1 MSTRFGRNKLLE
13 MVHGETV
20 IERVVKN
27 SLASNADEVIVVLG
41 HQSKN
46 VRRVLEDH
54 KCKLVLNNNYHTG
67 QCSSVKKGV
76 DMLVDRAEAIIILPG
91 DVALITTRVIDAVI
105 KEYLS
110 SNSSIVVASH
120 HGSHGHPILFSKELF
135 HEVLNIDESTFGLKS
150 VINRHMD
157 QVTRVEVDSTEVLI
171 DIDTQED
178 FKRHLLG
185 KDLFDQEK
193 Q

>member
-13 MVHGETV
+13 MVHGETI

-27 SLASNADEVIVVLG
+27 SIASNADEVIVVLG
-41 HQSKN
+41 HQSRN

-54 KCKLVLNNNYHTG
+54 KCKLIINKNYHKG

-76 DMLVDRAEAIIILPG
+76 EELMDRAEAIMILPG
-91 DVALITTRVIDAVI
+91 DVALISSRVIDAVI
-105 KEYLS
+105 REYLS
-110 SNSSIVVASH
+110 SSDAIVVASH
-120 HGSHGHPILFSKELF
+120 HGSPGHPILFSKELF
-135 HEVLNIDESTFGLKS
+135 PEVLNIDESTFGLKS
-150 VINRHMD
+150 VVNRHMN
-157 QVTRVEVDSTEVLI
+157 QVKRVEVGSPEVLI

-178 FKRHLLG
+178 FKHHLVE
-185 KDLFDQEK
+185 KDLFNQEK

>member
-27 SLASNADEVIVVLG
+27 SLASNADEIIVVLG
-41 HQSKN
+41 HQSKK
-46 VRRVLEDH
+46 VRRVLEDR
-54 KCKLVLNNNYHTG
+54 KCKLVLNRNYHKG
-67 QCSSVKKGV
+67 QSSSVKTGV
-76 DMLVDRAEAIIILPG
+76 EGLVDRAEAIMILPG

-105 KEYLS
+105 REYLS

-120 HGSHGHPILFSKELF
+120 HGSHGHPILFSKQLF
-135 HEVLNIDESTFGLKS
+135 YEVLNIDESTFGLKS
-150 VINRHMD
+150 VINRHID
-157 QVTRVEVDSTEVLI
+157 QIKRVEVDSTEVLI
-171 DIDTQED
+171 DVDTQED

-185 KDLFDQEK
+185 KDLVDQEK